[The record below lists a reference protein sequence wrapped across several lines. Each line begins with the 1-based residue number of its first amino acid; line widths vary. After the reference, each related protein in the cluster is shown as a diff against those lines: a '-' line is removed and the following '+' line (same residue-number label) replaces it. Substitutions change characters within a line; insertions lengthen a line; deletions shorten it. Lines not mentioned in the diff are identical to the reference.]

1 MQGVRL
7 GTQARSWALSARA
20 RVRDSSQTISAPSL
34 GTPLLPA
41 PGANAPCPRALRPLA
56 GPSPIPLPVPP
67 APPTPNPPHPAFPPT
82 PGRWHA
88 AEQRSGELALQEAR
102 AALETTLPYALS
114 GRAATVEHR
123 LKSPRSI
130 FEKATLRGKRVDDL
144 CALRVIVDDRGGA
157 APNTPSAEAE
167 SQCHTVRR
175 WAPTGHLDR
184 LALGGCPS
192 ARRAFSGGRLLM
204 GPLSHLLS
212 PAQVRTLCSSIW
224 PDAVLSEK
232 DYISAPKPNS

>member
-1 MQGVRL
+1 MLERAMRTALKGTFDTSTTDRHRKRLLAALLKAEYASRAGSASGHSSAKL
-7 GTQARSWALSARA
+7 GTLCESACARLFPDDFRA
-20 RVRDSSQTISAPSL
+20 IS
-34 GTPLLPA
+34 
-41 PGANAPCPRALRPLA
+41 
-56 GPSPIPLPVPP
+56 
-67 APPTPNPPHPAFPPT
+67 
-82 PGRWHA
+82 RWHA

-167 SQCHTVRR
+167 SQCHTVR
-175 WAPTGHLDR
+175 
-184 LALGGCPS
+184 
-192 ARRAFSGGRLLM
+192 
-204 GPLSHLLS
+204 
-212 PAQVRTLCSSIW
+212 TLCSSIW

-232 DYISAPKPNS
+232 DYISAPKPNSYQSIHLELQLPPTPVAPKGRRLEVQIRSRSMDERAARGAAAHATYKASLLSKFAP